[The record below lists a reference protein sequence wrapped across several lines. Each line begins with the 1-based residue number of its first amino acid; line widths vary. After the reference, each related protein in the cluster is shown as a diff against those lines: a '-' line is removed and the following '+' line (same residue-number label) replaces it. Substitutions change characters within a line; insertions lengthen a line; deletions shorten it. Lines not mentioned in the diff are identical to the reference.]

1 MAGSRGSQTFQH
13 TIPAVLAVP
22 LVVVALALV
31 TGTAHADASCVG
43 CSGTYSGEWKA
54 TYETQHQPPE
64 GFESKYTKGQIAL
77 TWTATLSWQ
86 GGEDV
91 WTLRQANGTF
101 SISGAP
107 SPSEDCTATLS
118 PGPDAVVHGEAFWI
132 GTSPGKGLASAAP
145 SEYTTV
151 IAEPPV
157 GWGGAPGSNPLAS
170 SSASGPCAAQSSP
183 PYGLNGPWRSHLGSA
198 VSGPPCHYEAATG
211 KNWIAFPVGGSHTES
226 EWCGTPASEDRE
238 LGVRWFG
245 VEYKATI
252 TLDAPGSTPPGGS
265 TPPAGSGM
273 KEQAGA
279 NYRKVKED
287 ARMDFAAHA
296 APEAMRYCL
305 RDGRGLFAHGA
316 GASISGSPAIASVVA
331 TSLAPP
337 FCHAALTRLGS
348 DLRTFRDPPL
358 RSIEVLAVPR
368 PARASPATPCGRH
381 RGRLA
386 RYCEAL
392 SSAWIKLDTAA
403 AKVAADATA
412 IEATISRES
421 AALEGGNQAAVGA
434 QDAHLGM
441 LLTDV
446 NADRGAEHAAGATV
460 AAVLRSDHLLFRLDR
475 RQSGKII
482 AAAVKEAGADGV
494 ARSDIS
500 SLAPRALK
508 AARSDLRA
516 GLGRL

>member
-1 MAGSRGSQTFQH
+1 MAASRDLRTFQLG
-13 TIPAVLAVP
+13 IPAILAVA
-22 LVVVALALV
+22 LGVLMLALGI
-31 TGTAHADASCVG
+31 GTARADASCVS

-64 GFESKYTKGQIAL
+64 GINSKYTKGQIAL

-91 WTLRQANGTF
+91 WTLQQANGTF
-101 SISGAP
+101 SISEAP
-107 SPSEDCTATLS
+107 TPSEDCTATLS

-132 GTSPGKGLASAAP
+132 GTVPGNGLASAAP

-183 PYGLNGPWRSHLGSA
+183 PYGLNGPWKSRIGSA

-226 EWCGTPASEDRE
+226 EWCGLPASEDHE

-252 TLDAPGSTPPGGS
+252 TLDTPGSAPPGGS
-265 TPPAGSGM
+265 APPAGGGT
-273 KEQAGA
+273 KGQAGP
-279 NYRKVKED
+279 NYGKAKED
-287 ARMDFAAHA
+287 ARKDFAARA

-316 GASISGSPAIASVVA
+316 GASISGSVAIASVVA
-331 TSLAPP
+331 TSLTPL

-348 DLRTFRDPPL
+348 DLRTLRDPPL

-368 PARASPATPCGRH
+368 LARAFPASPCGRR
-381 RGRLA
+381 RGRLG

-392 SSAWIKLDTAA
+392 SSAWIKLDMAA

-421 AALEGGNQAAVGA
+421 AALAEGNQAAAGA
-434 QDAHLGM
+434 QDAHLGV

-446 NADRGAEHAAGATV
+446 NADRDAEHAAGAAV
-460 AAVLRSDHLLFRLDR
+460 AAVLRSDHLLFQLDR

-482 AAAVKEAGADGV
+482 AAAVEEAGADGV

-500 SLAPRALK
+500 SLAPRVLT

>member
-1 MAGSRGSQTFQH
+1 MAVPRGSQAFQRS
-13 TIPAVLAVP
+13 IVAALAAALATVAC
-22 LVVVALALV
+22 ALALG
-31 TGTAHADASCVG
+31 TGTARAAASCVG

-64 GFESKYTKGQIAL
+64 GINSKYTKGQIAL

-91 WTLRQANGTF
+91 WTLQQANGTF
-101 SISGAP
+101 SISEAP
-107 SPSEDCTATLS
+107 TPGEDCTATLS

-132 GTSPGKGLASAAP
+132 GTSPGNGLASAAP

-183 PYGLNGPWRSHLGSA
+183 PYGLNGPWRSRIGSA

-211 KNWIAFPVGGSHTES
+211 KNWIAFAVGGSHTES
-226 EWCGTPASEDRE
+226 EWCGLPASEDHE

-245 VEYKATI
+245 VEYRATI
-252 TLDAPGSTPPGGS
+252 TLDTPGSAPPGGS
-265 TPPAGSGM
+265 GTKG
-273 KEQAGA
+273 QAGP
-279 NYRKVKED
+279 NYRKAKEE
-287 ARMDFAAHA
+287 ARTDFAAHA

-305 RDGRGLFAHGA
+305 RDGRGLFAYGG
-316 GASISGSPAIASVVA
+316 GASISGSVAIAGVVA
-331 TSLAPP
+331 TRLTRP
-337 FCHAALTRLGS
+337 FCHAALTRLGN
-348 DLRTFRDPPL
+348 DLRTLRDPPL
-358 RSIEVLAVPR
+358 PSIEVLAIPR
-368 PARASPATPCGRH
+368 PARASPAPPCGRH

-386 RYCEAL
+386 RFCEAL

-421 AALEGGNQAAVGA
+421 AALEGGNQAAAGA
-434 QDAHLGM
+434 QDAHLGV
-441 LLTDV
+441 LLTEV
-446 NADRGAEHAAGATV
+446 NADRGAEHAAGAAV

-475 RQSGKII
+475 RRSGKVI
-482 AAAVKEAGADGV
+482 AAAIEQAGADGV

-508 AARSDLRA
+508 AARRDLRA
-516 GLGRL
+516 GLGGL